1 MKKLNPSFG
10 GISAFTMAL
19 AGFLFLSFTSSFAQ
33 NSKAVF
39 TGNWALNESKS
50 QLGEGFGRRAATK
63 LVITQDAAVLTVE
76 RTSTRQNGEVVT
88 TTEKYNFD
96 GSETDNST
104 GNRQKKST
112 ASWSADG
119 QTFTVNSTTIFER
132 DGNTMEMKSIEVFK
146 LGTDKTLVID
156 NTMSSQ
162 RGDFKTML
170 VYDPAK

>member
-1 MKKLNPSFG
+1 MKKLNPSFS
-10 GISAFTMAL
+10 GISALTLAI
-19 AGFLFLSFTSSFAQ
+19 AGFLFLGFTNSFAQ
-33 NSKAVF
+33 NTKAVF
-39 TGNWALNESKS
+39 TGTWTLNESTS

-63 LVITQDAAVLTVE
+63 LVITQDAAVMTVE

-88 TTEKYNFD
+88 TTEKYNND
-96 GSETDNST
+96 GTETDNST
-104 GNRQKKST
+104 ENRKKKSI

-119 QTFTVNSTTIFER
+119 QTFTVNSTTVFER
-132 DGNTMEMKSIEVFK
+132 DGNSMEMKSIEIYK
-146 LGTDKTLVID
+146 LGADKTLVID